1 MADAIVSASARKDS
15 PFISVNCGAIPE
27 TLLESELFGYRS
39 GAFTDARKD
48 REGRF
53 AAAEGGTIFLD
64 EIGDIPHSLQV
75 KLLRVLEERVYEP
88 LGSNES
94 IKVDVRVI
102 AATNR
107 NLKQLVD
114 DGLFR
119 DDLYYRLKVVD
130 ITLPPLRDRKED
142 IPLLIDHFVDKF
154 RAEKQRILSASA
166 TVC

>member
-1 MADAIVSASARKDS
+1 MQRFFQILPDIATSDSTVLILGDSGTGKGIMAEAIVSASARKDK
-15 PFISVNCGAIPE
+15 PFLSGELRCDSE

-39 GAFTDARKD
+39 GAFTDARKTG
-48 REGRF
+48 EGRF

-107 NLKQLVD
+107 DLKTTGRG
-114 DGLFR
+114 GLF
-119 DDLYYRLKVVD
+119 
-130 ITLPPLRDRKED
+130 
-142 IPLLIDHFVDKF
+142 
-154 RAEKQRILSASA
+154 QG
-166 TVC
+166 